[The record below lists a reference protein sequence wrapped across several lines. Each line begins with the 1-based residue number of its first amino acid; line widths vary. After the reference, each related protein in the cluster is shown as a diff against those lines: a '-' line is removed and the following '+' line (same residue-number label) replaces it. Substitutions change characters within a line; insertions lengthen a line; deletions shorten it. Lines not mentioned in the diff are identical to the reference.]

1 MKIDRAS
8 ERPIYLQIYD
18 NFVDEIENG
27 YRVPGERLP
36 SRRKLCSDLKIAQ
49 QTAENAYQK
58 LVSEGYIISRPGSGY
73 YVSAESDR
81 DESACANGGGIYNFS
96 ANGVETSKLPFDTWS
111 KLMRRTIKE
120 DTGLFQ
126 YGEKA
131 GELCLRKSI
140 RRMLLRTQGVK
151 CRTEQII
158 IGPGAED
165 LLRSIFVMLCN
176 DSCAIM
182 SNYYN
187 YRVSDAATETR
198 TRMRY
203 ISGGRLGIEL
213 DELRHVDKGV
223 LYQKPTNDLP
233 TAYTLPVEKRAD
245 IVSWAGDGR
254 YIIEDSADC
263 DYQYGEKKKTLWS
276 ISGGKNVIYLG
287 SFSGTIAPSMKIGYV
302 VVPEDIA
309 EMWFR
314 MKRHYTSRVSRVEQV
329 TLSRFIDLGY
339 YERHIAYMRSIYG
352 EKTSALQRAIAESP
366 LSDVS
371 SVSGVDAGTYCN
383 IHFELRLSEQYT
395 MRLLREHG
403 VKLNPL
409 SEAVFDKKRAVIPEN
424 TYNVGYGEM
433 PISKIRDGVEIMS
446 SLLNKY
452 KKNIC
457 S

>member
-1 MKIDRAS
+1 MKIDRES

-18 NFVDEIENG
+18 SISEEIDNG

-36 SRRKLCSDLKIAQ
+36 SRRKLCNDLKIAQ

-58 LVSEGYIISRPGSGY
+58 LVSEGYVVSRPGSGY
-73 YVSAESDR
+73 YVSAENDR
-81 DESACANGGGIYNFS
+81 GEKNGVKGSGIYNFS

-131 GELCLRKSI
+131 GEICLRKSI

-151 CRTEQII
+151 CCTEQII

-165 LLRSIFVMLCN
+165 LLRSVFGLLCEE
-176 DSCAIM
+176 SCAVM

-187 YRVSDAATETR
+187 YKVSDAAAETR
-198 TRMRY
+198 TDIRY
-203 ISGGRLGIEL
+203 ISGGRMGIEL
-213 DELRHVDKGV
+213 EELNSIGSGV

-233 TAYTLPVEKRAD
+233 TAYTLPEEKRAE
-245 IVSWAGDGR
+245 IVSWSGEKR
-254 YIIEDSADC
+254 YIVEDSTDS
-263 DYQYGEKKKTLWS
+263 DYQYGEKKRTLWS

-302 VVPEDIA
+302 VVPENIA
-309 EMWFR
+309 ELWFKR
-314 MKRHYTSRVSRVEQV
+314 KRHYASRVSRVEQV

-339 YERHIAYMRSIYG
+339 YERHIAYMRSIYS
-352 EKTSALQRAIAESP
+352 EKTSAIQRVLKESP
-366 LSDVS
+366 LADASTI
-371 SVSGVDAGTYCN
+371 SGVDAGTYCN
-383 IHFELRLSEQYT
+383 IHFNLRLPEKYA
-395 MRLLREHG
+395 MRMLREHG

-409 SEAVFDKKRAVIPEN
+409 SDAVYDKTRAVIPEN

-433 PISKIRDGVEIMS
+433 PISKIRDGFEIMT
-446 SLLNKY
+446 SLLSRY
-452 KKNIC
+452 KL
-457 S
+457 

>member
-18 NFVDEIENG
+18 SITEEIENG

-36 SRRKLCSDLKIAQ
+36 SRRKLCRDLSIAQ

-58 LVSEGYIISRPGSGY
+58 LVAEGYVVSRPGSGY
-73 YVSAESDR
+73 YVSAETDR
-81 DESACANGGGIYNFS
+81 DEKNGANGSGIYNFS

-151 CRTEQII
+151 CSTDQII

-165 LLRSIFVMLCN
+165 LLRSVFVMLCE
-176 DSCAIM
+176 DSNVIM

-187 YRVSDAATETR
+187 YKVSDAAAETR
-198 TRMRY
+198 TGIRY
-203 ISGGRLGIEL
+203 ISGGRMGIEL
-213 DELRHVDKGV
+213 AELNSIDSGV

-233 TAYTLPVEKRAD
+233 TAYTLPEEKRAE
-245 IVSWAGDGR
+245 IVSWAGGDR
-254 YIIEDSADC
+254 YIVEDSSDS
-263 DYQYGEKKKTLWS
+263 DYQYEEKKRTLWS
-276 ISGGKNVIYLG
+276 MSGGKNVIYLG

-302 VVPEDIA
+302 VVPENIA
-309 EMWFR
+309 ELWFKR
-314 MKRHYTSRVSRVEQV
+314 KRHYTSRVSRVEQV

-339 YERHIAYMRSIYG
+339 YERHIAYMRSIYS
-352 EKTSALQRAIAESP
+352 EKTAAIQRALKESP
-366 LSDVS
+366 LADASTI
-371 SVSGVDAGTYCN
+371 SGIDAGTYCN
-383 IHFELRLSEQYT
+383 IHFNLRMPEQYV

-409 SEAVFDKKRAVIPEN
+409 SDAVYDKTRAVIPEN

-433 PISKIRDGVEIMS
+433 PISKIRDGFEIMT
-446 SLLNKY
+446 SLLSRY
-452 KKNIC
+452 KL
-457 S
+457 